1 VDRENLLEFAGFRY
15 LKLAGGLTAAS
26 VLAYVLE
33 APRTVPNG
41 GTWLG
46 YTLGTLGA
54 LLIVWLSLFGIRKR
68 AYRASLG
75 SVRGWLSA
83 HVWLG
88 LAVVVIGTLHCG
100 FQFGWN
106 IHTLAWALMLL
117 VVLSG
122 IWGVGVYLRNPELLG
137 RRAGGLSI
145 TQRLEALA
153 QLDAE
158 SRQLTT
164 DMDPRFGTLIEA
176 SARAPLPR
184 GLRGRLGA
192 PRNCPTDA
200 AVSALHAASLAG
212 GSRAVRELY
221 AVQLRRQQQLGN
233 LREYLR
239 LKAWTEIWLLFHV
252 PLSMAL
258 LVALTAHVI
267 SVFVYW

>member
-1 VDRENLLEFAGFRY
+1 MNRENILEFARFRY
-15 LKLAGGLTAAS
+15 LRIAAGLTAAS
-26 VLAYVLE
+26 VLAYVLD

-54 LLIVWLSLFGIRKR
+54 LLILWLALFGIRKR
-68 AYRASLG
+68 AYG
-75 SVRGWLSA
+75 SSMGTLQGWLSG

-88 LAVVVIGTLHCG
+88 LALVVIATLHCG

-106 IHTLAWALMLL
+106 IHTLAWVLMIV

-122 IWGVGVYLRNPELLG
+122 IWGVGAYQRNPELLG

-158 SRQLTT
+158 SRQLAT
-164 DMDPRFGTLIEA
+164 DLDPRIGRLIEA

-184 GLRGRLGA
+184 GLLGRLRA

-200 AVSALHAASLAG
+200 AASALREASLGG
-212 GSRAVRELY
+212 GSRAVRDLY
-221 AVQLRRQQQLGN
+221 AVQLRRQQQLAH

-239 LKAWTEIWLLFHV
+239 LKAWTELWLLFHV
-252 PLSMAL
+252 PVSMAL

-267 SVFVYW
+267 SVFTYW

>member
-1 VDRENLLEFAGFRY
+1 MDRENFLELSGFRY
-15 LKLAGGLTAAS
+15 LKLAAALTAVCIA
-26 VLAYVLE
+26 AYVID

-54 LLIVWLSLFGIRKR
+54 LIILWLSLFGIRKR
-68 AYRASLG
+68 AYTSSMGTL
-75 SVRGWLSA
+75 RGWLSA
-83 HVWLG
+83 HVWMG
-88 LAVVVIGTLHCG
+88 LALVVIGTLHCG

-137 RRAGGLSI
+137 KRAGGLSLA
-145 TQRLEALA
+145 QRLEALA

-158 SRQLTT
+158 ARQLAGSL
-164 DMDPRFGTLIEA
+164 DARYAALVES
-176 SARAPLPR
+176 SAQAPLPH
-184 GLRGRLGA
+184 GIAGRLRA
-192 PRNCPTDA
+192 PRNCPTDT
-200 AVSALHAASLAG
+200 AVNALYAASLEGAP
-212 GSRAVRELY
+212 RAVRDLY
-221 AVQLRRQQQLGN
+221 AVQVRRQQQLGH

-239 LKAWTEIWLLFHV
+239 LKAWTELWLLFHV

-258 LVALTAHVI
+258 LAALTAHVL
-267 SVFVYW
+267 SVFTYW

>member
-1 VDRENLLEFAGFRY
+1 MDRETVLELSGFRY
-15 LKLAGGLTAAS
+15 LKFAAAITAACII
-26 VLAYVLE
+26 AYVVD

-46 YTLGTLGA
+46 YTLGTLAA
-54 LLIVWLSLFGIRKR
+54 LIILWLSLFGIRKR
-68 AYRASLG
+68 AYGSSMGSL
-75 SVRGWLSA
+75 RGWLSA

-117 VVLSG
+117 VVSSG

-145 TQRLEALA
+145 RQRLDALA

-158 SRQLTT
+158 SRQLAAGL
-164 DMDPRFGTLIEA
+164 DPRFGKLVEA
-176 SARAPLPR
+176 SARSPLPR
-184 GLRGRLGA
+184 GLRGRLRS
-192 PRNCPTDA
+192 PRHCPTDTAVA
-200 AVSALHAASLAG
+200 ALYAASLE
-212 GSRAVRELY
+212 GSVRAVRDLY
-221 AVQLRRQQQLGN
+221 AVQLRRQQQLGH

-239 LKAWTEIWLLFHV
+239 LKAWTELWLLFHV
-252 PLSMAL
+252 PLSVAL
-258 LVALTAHVI
+258 LVALTAHVV
-267 SVFVYW
+267 SVFTYW

>member
-1 VDRENLLEFAGFRY
+1 MERENFLELSGFRY
-15 LKLAGGLTAAS
+15 LKLAAALTAACI
-26 VLAYVLE
+26 VAYVVD
-33 APRTVPNG
+33 APRTIPNG

-54 LLIVWLSLFGIRKR
+54 LIILWLSLFGVRKR
-68 AYRASLG
+68 AYASSMGTL
-75 SVRGWLSA
+75 RGWLSA

-88 LAVVVIGTLHCG
+88 LALVIIGTLHCG

-106 IHTLAWALMLL
+106 IHTLAWVLMLA

-145 TQRLEALA
+145 AQRLEALA

-158 SRQLTT
+158 SRQLVSGL
-164 DMDPRFGTLIEA
+164 DPRLEKLVEA
-176 SARAPLPR
+176 SSRAPLPR
-184 GLRGRLGA
+184 GLAGRLGA

-200 AVSALHAASLAG
+200 AVSALYAASLEGAP
-212 GSRAVRELY
+212 RAVRDLY

-239 LKAWTEIWLLFHV
+239 LKAWTELWLLFHV
-252 PLSMAL
+252 PLSIAL
-258 LVALTAHVI
+258 LVALVAHIV
-267 SVFVYW
+267 SVFTYW